1 VASLLE
7 LEHAILTRLQELIPE
22 ARIDELPLDPA
33 EIGIAVGATQIWV
46 AFSRVQFEAPPATAA
61 HLPVKAPAQAC
72 TWTFEIFLR
81 CQNLRVKGHHQVY
94 PIVDKILHGIGG
106 WLPTDIH
113 RTGGTISKPFYPVS
127 AGFTSM
133 AGGLWLYSLSF
144 ATTGVFNPNI
154 RI

>member
-1 VASLLE
+1 MASLLQ

-22 ARIDELPLDPA
+22 ARVDELPLDPA
-33 EIGIAVGATQIWV
+33 EIGTAVGATQIWV
-46 AFSRVQFEAPPATAA
+46 AFSRAQFAPPPETAA

-72 TWTFEIFLR
+72 TLTFEVFLR
-81 CQNLRVKGHHQVY
+81 CQGLQTKGHQRVY
-94 PIVDKILHGIGG
+94 PIVDKILYGLGG

-113 RTGGTISKPFYPVS
+113 RTGGTISKPFYPVN

-144 ATTGVFNPNI
+144 ATAAVFNPQI